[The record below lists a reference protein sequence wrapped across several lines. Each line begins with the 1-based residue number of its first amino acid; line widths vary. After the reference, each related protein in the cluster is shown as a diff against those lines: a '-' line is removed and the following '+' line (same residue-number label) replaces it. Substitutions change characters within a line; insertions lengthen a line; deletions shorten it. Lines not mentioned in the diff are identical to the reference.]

1 MQVRLTYILSNL
13 IWQESQCYPA
23 WWSKI
28 KSQQGRR
35 GWFAIR
41 KNGLSHMLFAKLFT
55 NILSLIFWNKKLF
68 SRKVFTLWRCIEVQ
82 TTLAK
87 VTSTKP
93 YWIHTTFDKTILYH
107 QIILNSIL
115 NPHWWT
121 NNLLGPWPWPWPWPP
136 KISLQFHAVLP
147 KELKPQK
154 RSCHRADMQLTKL
167 TQLNSEMFQ

>member
-13 IWQESQCYPA
+13 ISQESQCYPA

-35 GWFAIR
+35 GWFAIL

-87 VTSTKP
+87 VISTKP
-93 YWIHTTFDKTILYH
+93 YWIHTTFDKTD
-107 QIILNSIL
+107 SV
-115 NPHWWT
+115 
-121 NNLLGPWPWPWPWPP
+121 PP
-136 KISLQFHAVLP
+136 NYIEFHSQSSLVDQ
-147 KELKPQK
+147 
-154 RSCHRADMQLTKL
+154 QLTRAMTVTMAMTTKNQPAVSCSP
-167 TQLNSEMFQ
+167 T